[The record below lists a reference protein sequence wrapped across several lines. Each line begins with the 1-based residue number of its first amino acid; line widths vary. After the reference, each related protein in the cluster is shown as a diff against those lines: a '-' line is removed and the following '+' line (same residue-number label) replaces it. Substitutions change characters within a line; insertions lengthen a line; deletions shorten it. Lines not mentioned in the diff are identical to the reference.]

1 MIDIFIPI
9 KHNSQRVARK
19 NFRRFGSEPLF
30 KRTLLKFNKHQIFVD
45 TDSQEIIDLITR
57 DNRLTHVNVFPR
69 SETLRGDQISV
80 CDLIKDFIERNNFSK
95 PLAQIHVTSPFLS
108 QNTLNLASQQI
119 GKYDSVVSCNAHNS
133 RFWRKE
139 NYGYCPINHN
149 PVKMEQTQDLPT
161 IYEENS
167 AFYIF
172 KPEVILQ
179 YNSRIGQNPYFYP
192 IDSTESIDI
201 DTENDWAF
209 ASVLKDVLK

>member
-1 MIDIFIPI
+1 VIDIFIPI

-30 KRTLLKFNKHQIFVD
+30 KRTLLKFRDHQIFVD
-45 TDSQEIIDLITR
+45 TDSQEIIDLITG
-57 DNRLTHVNVFPR
+57 DKRLKHVDVFPR
-69 SETLRGDQISV
+69 SETLRGDHVSV
-80 CDLIKDFIERNNFSK
+80 CELIKDFIKRKNFSK

-108 QNTLNLASQQI
+108 QNTLNRASKWI
-119 GKYDSVVSCNAHNS
+119 KEYDSVVSCNAHNS

-139 NYGYCPINHN
+139 VYGYCPINHN

-172 KPEVILQ
+172 KPEVVLK

-192 IDSTESIDI
+192 IDNTESIDI

-209 ASVLKDVLK
+209 ASMLKDVLK